1 MKFKRRSKEIVKNF
15 SVISKSDACKETA
28 TERKRQKSGVT

>member
-15 SVISKSDACKETA
+15 SVISKSDVCKETA